1 MNNTFKT
8 HNHKNCISTSL
19 FELEKFCRESDQK
32 LTKIRRKVLE
42 ILLESHKALGA
53 YEILDKL
60 KSNGF
65 PSQPPVAYRAINFLL
80 KVGFV
85 HKIEKFNTYIACSK
99 PGKSHKPAFLI
110 CRKCNLVSETIQ
122 KSSNHKI
129 FLEAK
134 NNNFC
139 VENSIIE
146 IIGVCQNC

>member
-1 MNNTFKT
+1 MKNTFNT
-8 HNHKNCISTSL
+8 HNHKDCISTSL
-19 FELEKFCRESDQK
+19 FELEKYCKESNQK
-32 LTKIRRKVLE
+32 LSKVRRKVLE

-60 KSNGF
+60 KANGF

-80 KVGFV
+80 QVGFV
-85 HKIEKFNTYIACSK
+85 HKIEKFNSYIACSN
-99 PGKSHKPAFLI
+99 PGKFHKPAFLI
-110 CRKCNLVSETIQ
+110 CRKCNLVSETNQ
-122 KSSNHKI
+122 KTSNQKI

-134 NNNFC
+134 NNNFF

>member
-1 MNNTFKT
+1 MNNTFKA
-8 HNHKNCISTSL
+8 HNHNNCISTSL
-19 FELEKFCRESDQK
+19 SELEKYCQKSDQK
-32 LTKIRRKVLE
+32 LSKVRRKVLE

-65 PSQPPVAYRAINFLL
+65 ASQPPVAYRAINFLL

-85 HKIEKFNTYIACSK
+85 HKIEKFNSYIACTN

-122 KSSNHKI
+122 KPSNEI
-129 FLEAK
+129 SLEAK

-139 VENSIIE
+139 IENSIIE